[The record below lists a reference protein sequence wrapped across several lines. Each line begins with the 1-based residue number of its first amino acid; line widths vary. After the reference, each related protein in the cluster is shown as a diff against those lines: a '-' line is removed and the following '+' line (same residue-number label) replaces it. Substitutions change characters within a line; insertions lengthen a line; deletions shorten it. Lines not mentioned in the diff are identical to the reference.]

1 MNSSVPAFSLVLTFP
16 PFCDWSTQPSS
27 PRSVATG
34 LAWHVCVLLSLGSHH
49 VNGAEPQD
57 AYFESRAE
65 AVLKAKCSS
74 CHQPKKAEGELDLTS
89 AAGVREGGESGSVI
103 DEKDWRKS
111 LLWQRIADSEMPP
124 DDSPQLTSRERDGL
138 RAWLESGAKFRNSS
152 LSKQLDFHDVNPLLL
167 LRCTVCHGGRRR
179 EADLD
184 LRTRE
189 SILRGGKSGPAIVP
203 GNPSKSLLVQ
213 RIVSGDM
220 PPRRQLVKVSVK
232 PMAAQELERLKK
244 WIQQGAKPAVE
255 QSRETVPVKSEH
267 WAFQPPR
274 YSSPTTEMESAHA
287 DSMIDAHLIAAL
299 KKRKLSFS
307 PPAEPLVWLRRVTLD
322 LTGLPPTPKDALELQ
337 RDGSPLARERVV
349 DRLLA
354 SSRYGERWA
363 QVWLDATGYADS
375 EGSQNED
382 RIRADIFRYR
392 DYVIRSFNQDK
403 PYRRF
408 LLEQIAGDELA
419 DYRDP
424 DLVTPQVFDNIVAT
438 GFLRTAPDR
447 TFAGIT
453 NFVPDRLEL
462 VADEI
467 QILGSAVMGL
477 TLHCARCHSH
487 KFDPISQ
494 RDYYGLAALLKDA
507 YDEHD
512 WLMPEDRKLSI
523 MPRERRKEM
532 EHHNGQLQL
541 KIDALV
547 KKKDAASQLSSAQ
560 TGESKK
566 SEANKSEV
574 KKRLDE
580 LSKQIKSLEQ
590 QKRSPWRLR
599 ALWSRGTPSPTYLL
613 RRGDYLK
620 AGPIVGPSA
629 PASLVTSENPF
640 RIEVQRFGKVQTTG
654 RRLAIANWLTRDSH
668 PLTSRVIVNRI
679 WASYFGRG
687 LVRTLGNFGVAGE
700 LPTHPQLLDSLAV
713 QFVRDGWSLKRLH
726 RRIVLSRAYAQTS
739 KASAES
745 LERDF
750 DGRWLSRMPL
760 RRMSAEMVRD
770 SLIYAG
776 GRLREHPFG
785 KPDSVNVTPAGL
797 SVSIE
802 VDGSWRRSIYVLHRR
817 TQMPTILENF
827 DSPQMSP
834 NCVQRRESIVAT
846 QALNLMNNR
855 LVQQLAHH
863 FAQRVIT
870 ETPKHK
876 RLDYAFQ
883 LATGRPPSV
892 RERKIS
898 RDAFS
903 ELKATWLESG
913 AASEADAETKALTTY
928 CHGLLNSAAFIYID

>member
-337 RDGSPLARERVV
+337 RAGSPLARERVV

-392 DYVIRSFNQDK
+392 DYVIRSS
-403 PYRRF
+403 RSR
-408 LLEQIAGDELA
+408 
-419 DYRDP
+419 
-424 DLVTPQVFDNIVAT
+424 AT
-438 GFLRTAPDR
+438 SLRT
-447 TFAGIT
+447 
-453 NFVPDRLEL
+453 
-462 VADEI
+462 
-467 QILGSAVMGL
+467 
-477 TLHCARCHSH
+477 
-487 KFDPISQ
+487 
-494 RDYYGLAALLKDA
+494 
-507 YDEHD
+507 
-512 WLMPEDRKLSI
+512 
-523 MPRERRKEM
+523 
-532 EHHNGQLQL
+532 
-541 KIDALV
+541 
-547 KKKDAASQLSSAQ
+547 
-560 TGESKK
+560 
-566 SEANKSEV
+566 
-574 KKRLDE
+574 
-580 LSKQIKSLEQ
+580 
-590 QKRSPWRLR
+590 
-599 ALWSRGTPSPTYLL
+599 
-613 RRGDYLK
+613 
-620 AGPIVGPSA
+620 
-629 PASLVTSENPF
+629 
-640 RIEVQRFGKVQTTG
+640 IET
-654 RRLAIANWLTRDSH
+654 
-668 PLTSRVIVNRI
+668 RI
-679 WASYFGRG
+679 W
-687 LVRTLGNFGVAGE
+687 
-700 LPTHPQLLDSLAV
+700 
-713 QFVRDGWSLKRLH
+713 LH
-726 RRIVLSRAYAQTS
+726 RRS
-739 KASAES
+739 
-745 LERDF
+745 
-750 DGRWLSRMPL
+750 
-760 RRMSAEMVRD
+760 
-770 SLIYAG
+770 
-776 GRLREHPFG
+776 
-785 KPDSVNVTPAGL
+785 
-797 SVSIE
+797 
-802 VDGSWRRSIYVLHRR
+802 
-817 TQMPTILENF
+817 
-827 DSPQMSP
+827 
-834 NCVQRRESIVAT
+834 
-846 QALNLMNNR
+846 
-855 LVQQLAHH
+855 
-863 FAQRVIT
+863 
-870 ETPKHK
+870 
-876 RLDYAFQ
+876 
-883 LATGRPPSV
+883 
-892 RERKIS
+892 
-898 RDAFS
+898 
-903 ELKATWLESG
+903 
-913 AASEADAETKALTTY
+913 LTTSSPPASCVRRPIERSPVLQILSPTGWSSSLTKSRY
-928 CHGLLNSAAFIYID
+928 SARLLWDSRCIVPAVTHTNLIRFPREIITASLPC